1 MELLTQAF
9 LKMDNSSRGN
19 ICRKIRKKYTREN
32 LKIINSKEKA
42 NRRRRASI
50 HITVSLR
57 ITSNLEKAKSFSIVE
72 TSSRESLSM
81 ANSKARALL
90 NHLLINTKG
99 SLRMESIMA
108 RENTHGSQVI
118 FMMETTKKVKN
129 ADMEFTLA

>member
-90 NHLLINTKG
+90 NHLLNTKG